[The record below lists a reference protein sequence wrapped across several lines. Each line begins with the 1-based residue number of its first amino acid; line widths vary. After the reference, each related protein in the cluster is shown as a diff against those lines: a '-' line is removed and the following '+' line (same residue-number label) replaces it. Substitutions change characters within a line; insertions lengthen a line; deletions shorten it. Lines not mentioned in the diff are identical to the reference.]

1 MKRTVS
7 RLFNTHQEALHAV
20 EDLEAAGFAHE
31 DIALISGDHQRTS
44 QARSFAP
51 AREDSIVHT
60 RTTVDPAPLPA
71 SEPLPN
77 ALHEH
82 EQPDNVH
89 ASHGIG
95 KGAAIGGVIGGGA
108 SLLAGIGLLAVPG
121 MGPVLAAG
129 FLASALAGAATGAA
143 TGGMMGAL
151 RDAGVDAEEAGT
163 YVEGVRRGGAMV
175 CVRTPED
182 RSTYVEEVL
191 TRHGGLPAA
200 DRRAEYEADGWTAPG
215 DEAGRT
221 L

>member
-7 RLFNTHQEALHAV
+7 RLFNTHEEALHAV

-51 AREDSIVHT
+51 ARGDSVVPP
-60 RTTVDPAPLPA
+60 RTAGEAAP
-71 SEPLPN
+71 PLAAEAP
-77 ALHEH
+77 LHEH
-82 EQPDNVH
+82 EHPDNVH
-89 ASHGIG
+89 AAHGIG

-108 SLLAGIGLLAVPG
+108 SLLAGLGLLAVPG

-151 RDAGVDAEEAGT
+151 RDAGVDADEAGA

-175 CVRTPED
+175 SVKAPED
-182 RSTYVEEVL
+182 RAAYVEEVL
-191 TRHGGLPAA
+191 ARHGGLPAA
-200 DRRAEYEADGWTAPG
+200 DRRAEYEADGWTSPT